1 MAPQDTHGRAK
12 KNEMVT
18 RKKQNIIPPDY
29 GRRISVVLVGDSGC
43 GKTALSLASISK
55 SPKHTTPTIGSDSFI
70 RSFQNSRKQEVRIN
84 MWDLSGDDAYA
95 LIRQEFYKESH
106 AIILCYDVSD
116 RSSFES
122 MDKWMNEATR
132 FGDTKMIALG
142 LKIDKPRAVNEQQA
156 KTWASTKGLMYLEVS
171 AFENKKIDD
180 LWRRVID
187 I

>member
-1 MAPQDTHGRAK
+1 L
-12 KNEMVT
+12 VT
-18 RKKQNIIPPDY
+18 SHISIT
-29 GRRISVVLVGDSGC
+29 RRHKSSIFLFSNAETSKYINPFVDAHVYACCSF
-43 GKTALSLASISK
+43 TALGLSIF
-55 SPKHTTPTIGSDSFI
+55 SPK
-70 RSFQNSRKQEVRIN
+70 
-84 MWDLSGDDAYA
+84 
-95 LIRQEFYKESH
+95 

-142 LKIDKPRAVNEQQA
+142 LKIDKPRAVHEQQA